1 MMRTFL
7 PSTLSQPELPS
18 AIQLLGSS
26 NVDLHGMGDSD
37 IVTTPPDLSPRAP
50 DTQGEGVGGSLLV
63 ILGQFVSHFVSARI
77 SDVSATYQRCISVS
91 ALSRS

>member
-1 MMRTFL
+1 MIFYYFLKPSSNKDRDGNKPTNDDLMRAFL
-7 PSTLSQPELPS
+7 PSTLPQPELSS

-50 DTQGEGVGGSLLV
+50 DTQGE
-63 ILGQFVSHFVSARI
+63 AREM
-77 SDVSATYQRCISVS
+77 DG
-91 ALSRS
+91 